1 MLEYLWIGILNV
13 VTDPMNLLMLFLA
26 IVIGYIGGAIPGISG
41 TMLVVI
47 LLPVTYSFEPAAA
60 FILLTGIYSV
70 TPLSGAF
77 GSILLRTPGT
87 PEAIFTTYDGYPMAQ
102 QGYAGRALGITI
114 LTSVISGLF
123 GVFCLITLTPLL
135 AKVALSF
142 SSPEYFALAFMGLTV
157 VASLSG
163 KEILKGLIG
172 VLFGLL
178 IAVVGMDALTG
189 TLRYT
194 FNTPSLTSGINLIPV
209 ITGLFAISEFIKKST
224 ESQSLENAIKVVKTK
239 IFEWEVFK
247 KIRGTIASSSLI
259 GIFIGILPGVGAT
272 TAAMLAYSETVRW
285 SKDEEKETFGKGNP
299 KGIAASEA
307 ASNAAGMGTLV
318 PLLSLGI
325 PGGATAAILI
335 GAFVLHGMQPG
346 PMLFKTDP
354 ILMYTIF
361 AGLLISNILM
371 LFVSVP
377 FIKLFEQIIK
387 VPYSVLGPL
396 IVVLCVLGT
405 YTVRNSFFDI
415 IIMVIFGIL
424 GYVLEKYR
432 FPLATIMLGVVLGPI
447 AESQFRRS
455 VQMADGDYSIF
466 FTRPISM
473 ILIVF
478 SLLMLFFPL
487 VSGYIKKRKA
497 SRNSNI
503 ETSA

>member
-1 MLEYLWIGILNV
+1 MLEYLWIGLMNV

-26 IVIGYIGGAIPGISG
+26 IVIGYIGGAIPGVSG
-41 TMLVVI
+41 TMLIVI
-47 LLPVTYSFEPAAA
+47 LIPVTYTLEPDAA
-60 FILLTGIYSV
+60 FILLTGIYSI
-70 TPLSGAF
+70 TGLSGAF

-114 LTSVISGLF
+114 LTSVIGGVF

-135 AKVALSF
+135 ANVALSF

-163 KEILKGLIG
+163 KDILKGLIG
-172 VLFGLL
+172 VLFGLM
-178 IAVVGMDALTG
+178 IATIGMDPLTG
-189 TLRYT
+189 TLRNT
-194 FNTPSLTSGINLIPV
+194 FNSPSLTSGINLIPV
-209 ITGLFAISEFIKKST
+209 ITGLFALSEFIKKTT
-224 ESQSLENAIKVVKTK
+224 ESQSLEKAIKVVKTK
-239 IFEWEVFK
+239 IFEKEIFK
-247 KIRGTIASSSLI
+247 QIRGTIASSSLI
-259 GIFIGILPGVGAT
+259 GMFIGILPGVGAT
-272 TAAMLAYSETVRW
+272 TASMLSYSETVRW
-285 SKDEEKETFGKGNP
+285 SKEEEKETFGKGNP

-307 ASNAAGMGTLV
+307 ANNSAAMGTLV

-354 ILMYTIF
+354 VLMYTIF
-361 AGLLISNILM
+361 ASLLVSNILM
-371 LFVSVP
+371 LFISTP
-377 FIKLFEQIIK
+377 FIKLFEKIIK
-387 VPYSVLGPL
+387 IPYSVLGPL
-396 IVVLCVLGT
+396 IVVLCVIGT

-415 IIMVIFGIL
+415 IIMVIFGII
-424 GYVLEKYR
+424 GYLLERFK
-432 FPLATIMLGVVLGPI
+432 FPLATIILGIVLGPI

-466 FTRPISM
+466 FTRPISVT
-473 ILIVF
+473 LIVI

-487 VSGYIKKRKA
+487 VSDYMKKRKK
-497 SRNSNI
+497 NKNTNI
-503 ETSA
+503 PA